1 MSHQILPGRSY
12 DVLVQ
17 RFLSRRLPPPYKSM
31 CFDYKCRNSP
41 EFTQKEGSL
50 PSVELDKTTCVRNCV
65 TRHTTKQCNC
75 WPVEVPYYL
84 GDKLINDSSTHRT
97 CEWISEENQKEGG
110 RNQSTSLYVDCYKRF
125 HSICKNTCRSG
136 CRTEDY
142 RVSLMANT
150 WPTRES
156 FLHASTAEQRKE
168 LLRLRGCCAKI
179 SIKYQEFMENR
190 LIMYPGMTLAQLVSN
205 LGGIVSGLVGV
216 SAVTIYRYLTRRVF
230 HCKVVSDYAPPPLA
244 AAAAGIDG
252 R

>member
-1 MSHQILPGRSY
+1 M
-12 DVLVQ
+12 
-17 RFLSRRLPPPYKSM
+17 
-31 CFDYKCRNSP
+31 
-41 EFTQKEGSL
+41 
-50 PSVELDKTTCVRNCV
+50 
-65 TRHTTKQCNC
+65 
-75 WPVEVPYYL
+75 
-84 GDKLINDSSTHRT
+84 
-97 CEWISEENQKEGG
+97 
-110 RNQSTSLYVDCYKRF
+110 
-125 HSICKNTCRSG
+125 
-136 CRTEDY
+136 
-142 RVSLMANT
+142 SLMANT